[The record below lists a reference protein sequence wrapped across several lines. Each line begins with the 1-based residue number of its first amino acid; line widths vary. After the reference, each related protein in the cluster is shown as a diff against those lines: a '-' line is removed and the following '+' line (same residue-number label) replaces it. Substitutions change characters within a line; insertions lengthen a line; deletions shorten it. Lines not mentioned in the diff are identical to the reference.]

1 MAFEVPPGSGGQY
14 FSLKLQRVKH
24 HLRHAQGPGLPS
36 AVPQGFWFLNATLP
50 KILEIQGAS
59 DCGLSA
65 GSPVGT
71 VMPYLLLMGKGAFLS
86 SMVDILERLR
96 RSRWRWDGSWILL
109 FTRLGIFRPLRLGTP
124 RPSVSLSSGDR
135 GGIQACSLAQFCSS

>member
-24 HLRHAQGPGLPS
+24 HLRDVQGPGLPS

-86 SMVDILERLR
+86 SMVT
-96 RSRWRWDGSWILL
+96 SWRGYAVPGGAGMAAGS
-109 FTRLGIFRPLRLGTP
+109 
-124 RPSVSLSSGDR
+124 
-135 GGIQACSLAQFCSS
+135 FCSHDLESFVL